1 MGSKALSADD
11 VRPALEKMKEQL
23 IGVFA
28 KSDSFHSFRYYFPT
42 HCSFSRAGP
51 TLWNVLPEDLR
62 STVCMNKF
70 KTHLKTYYFKIAF
83 NV

>member
-28 KSDSFHSFRYYFPT
+28 KSFISF
-42 HCSFSRAGP
+42 FS
-51 TLWNVLPEDLR
+51 LLL
-62 STVCMNKF
+62 S
-70 KTHLKTYYFKIAF
+70 Y
-83 NV
+83 